1 MGQLG
6 FKSIQVRLCKGR
18 VMQVLV
24 PRRDHL
30 HPIRNE
36 ERGHDEEG
44 NNDIV

>member
-1 MGQLG
+1 
-6 FKSIQVRLCKGR
+6 
-18 VMQVLV
+18 MQVLV

-44 NNDIV
+44 NNDIVYCVLCVCFRVVNND